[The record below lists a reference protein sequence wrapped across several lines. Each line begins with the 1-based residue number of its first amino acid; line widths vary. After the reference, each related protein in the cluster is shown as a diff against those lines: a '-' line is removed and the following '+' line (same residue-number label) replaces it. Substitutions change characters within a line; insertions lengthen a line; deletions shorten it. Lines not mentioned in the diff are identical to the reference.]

1 MRTSF
6 ATLIVVGA
14 LAALVGLGIT
24 DHVMPATDP
33 RADSIRSWVAAR
45 ALGVTAYLLLT
56 IQVGIGV
63 LLSHP
68 RNAGDPRTSKVIF
81 PWHELLTVFT
91 VAFLAMHIV
100 LLAIDPYAGVGWIG
114 AFVPG
119 FSGYRTAGVAVGSVS
134 LYALLI
140 AAITA
145 KWTRLL
151 PAGWWLKIHRL
162 TAFVFLGAW
171 VHGVLS
177 GTDTDAL
184 LPMYLVTGGLVLAAV
199 AHRWW
204 SVSTRSQ
211 RAAGLTDATAIPPRR
226 PAPASATEE
235 S

>member
-45 ALGVTAYLLLT
+45 ALGVTAYLLIT

-134 LYALLI
+134 MYALLI

-226 PAPASATEE
+226 PAPAPATEE